1 MRIFIAM
8 DTTER
13 TGRESIIGVF
23 KSLEK
28 AKTALADYV
37 LNEEV
42 ERIEPCYVD
51 IAEFE
56 VEDES

>member
-1 MRIFIAM
+1 MSVFIVM
-8 DTTER
+8 DSTER
-13 TGRESIIGVF
+13 TSRASITGVF

-37 LNEEV
+37 LTEEV

-51 IAEFE
+51 IVEFE
-56 VEDES
+56 VEG